1 MPIRRAAAALALL
14 LASAQVAAAECTE
27 TPEGVVCTV
36 TQPIVAGALV
46 PVETQRD
53 LGLVVVN
60 GGCSGTLVNRH
71 WVLTA
76 DHCLATNGAIG
87 GPALDPARMR
97 ITAAWSPR
105 VVTPTRTVRDWNA
118 AGLDLGLVYLGMGDF
133 GTDRIQLISIF
144 PAEDGSTVVKY
155 GRGISAFA
163 VPAMPGVG
171 GAPPTPAQPAVN
183 DGQYR
188 SAAFTVSAA
197 GATTYTVTPPTGAAA
212 PIPNGGDSGGPDI
225 LLSPRGVGLG
235 IVGIQSTCVATGTVP
250 SQPLTV
256 PPNCASNV
264 PPNCAINWPW
274 VTGISSCNSAPISED
289 TRYDMIQIM
298 RERPAPPIGGALHE
312 MAADDPDDLTRISV
326 DIGGALYELR

>member
-1 MPIRRAAAALALL
+1 MPMRKAAISCALF
-14 LASAQVAAAECTE
+14 LASVQVAAADCTE
-27 TPEGVVCTV
+27 TPEGVVCTIS
-36 TQPIVAGALV
+36 QPIVAGALV
-46 PVETQRD
+46 PVDTQRD
-53 LGLVVVN
+53 LGLVTVN
-60 GGCSGTLVNRH
+60 GGCSGTLINRY

-76 DHCLATNGAIG
+76 DHCLATNGTIG

-97 ITAAWSPR
+97 ITAAWSAR
-105 VVTPTRTVRDWNA
+105 VVTPTRAVRDWNA
-118 AGLDLGLVYLGMGDF
+118 AGLDLALIYLEMGDF

-144 PAEDGSTVVKY
+144 PAQDGSTVAKY

-163 VPAMPGVG
+163 VPAIPGVG
-171 GAPPTPAQPAVN
+171 GAPATPAQPAVS

-188 SAAFTVSAA
+188 SSTFTVSSA
-197 GATTYTVTPPTGAAA
+197 GATTYTVTPPAGGAA
-212 PIPNGGDSGGPDI
+212 PIPDGGDSGGPDI

-235 IVGIQSTCVATGTVP
+235 ITGVQSTCVAMGTVP
-250 SQPLTV
+250 PQPLTL
-256 PPNCASNV
+256 PGGG
-264 PPNCAINWPW
+264 INWMW

-326 DIGGALYELR
+326 DINGALHELQ